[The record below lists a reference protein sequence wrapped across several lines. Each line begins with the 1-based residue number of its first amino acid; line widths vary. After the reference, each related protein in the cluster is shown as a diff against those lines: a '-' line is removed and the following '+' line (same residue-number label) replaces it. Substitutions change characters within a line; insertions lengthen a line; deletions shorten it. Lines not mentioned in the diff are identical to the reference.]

1 MAFFGTFYSL
11 TSPKEIQ
18 LRRAFSQQYLL
29 TPNVIKIISKESDE
43 SLISRYVAL
52 LQRSG
57 NSLAKFKSIFNWNL
71 QVEDDIRPEE
81 YSFFHPEL
89 VFMQP

>member
-43 SLISRYVAL
+43 SLISRYIAL
-52 LQRSG
+52 LQRTIVSKIQI
-57 NSLAKFKSIFNWNL
+57 NFQLEFTS
-71 QVEDDIRPEE
+71 
-81 YSFFHPEL
+81 
-89 VFMQP
+89 